1 MGVASWLVPMIMSL
15 IGTGVSAATSI
26 SSTNKQIAAQEKQ
39 FQEQQRL
46 QQEQVNQER
55 FRNQQQQQINNQQ
68 MSNQFAAKMN
78 KGYST
83 GSNQM
88 GAGLGVGVQGLNGN
102 SGYLNED
109 ELLARSGGHFSLLKR
124 GGSNI
129 PSSKVGT
136 NKTTVRDNN
145 HLYFDRIEYAKCG
158 GKFKR

>member
-1 MGVASWLVPMIMSL
+1 MGTAAWLVPMIMSFL
-15 IGTGVSAATSI
+15 GTGASII
-26 SSTNKQIAAQEKQ
+26 SSSVNTNKQIAAQERQ
-39 FQEQQRL
+39 LAEQQK
-46 QQEQVNQER
+46 QQKELVDQER
-55 FRNQQQQQINNQQ
+55 LRNQQQQQINNQR
-68 MSNQFAAKMN
+68 MSNQFAANMN

-88 GAGLGVGVQGLNGN
+88 GTGLGIGVQGLNSN
-102 SGYLNED
+102 SGYVNED
-109 ELLARSGGHFSLLKR
+109 ELLARNGGHFSLLKR

-136 NKTTVRDNN
+136 NKTNVRDDN